1 MIPKNPL
8 FIAAAAVVL
17 ADAVM
22 SFFGSLGN
30 DGGFSPWTTD
40 NSNEQNRGKLGGVLA
55 VMPVF
60 ATIFGAVVSGFL
72 IEKLDFFAFFGLMG
86 GVVAIMGFVALFN
99 LIVAHL
105 LAA

>member
-1 MIPKNPL
+1 
-8 FIAAAAVVL
+8 
-17 ADAVM
+17 M

-40 NSNEQNRGKLGGVLA
+40 ISNEQNRGKLGGVLA

-72 IEKLDFFAFFGLMG
+72 IEKLDFLLSSASWE
-86 GVVAIMGFVALFN
+86 ALLQLWDLSRF
-99 LIVAHL
+99 LP
-105 LAA
+105 